1 MKDKLGVAVVGL
13 DNWYHA
19 FPYSQVLGQLP
30 NVRFVAISDAN
41 PEKARMA
48 AARYGAERWSTDH
61 MEVINDPAVD
71 AIVLTVYTAA
81 HADFGV
87 QAINLGKHVLC
98 DKPIEVSVEKA
109 ERLVNAAQ
117 AKGVTFAMSFPRRV
131 NPAYVKARDLIRAGA
146 IGDITC
152 VLETGRWPLPRVEP
166 DEWEVGWYADASKAG
181 GGAFLDHAVHL
192 VDALRFIIED
202 EAAEVQ
208 GMLAKRVHT
217 QLSVEDYGIAT
228 IRFRRGVVAT
238 VESTWTV
245 VPPAEVLN
253 NLFIAGTK
261 GDLTIS
267 RTAPQLIVHADTEEI
282 HGMATFEFPLGA
294 IIPVVAGHNIQIDI
308 YRAVVMNF
316 LDAVLT
322 GVPVN
327 ATAVDGLAATQICEA
342 VHTAAATGRTVKLA

>member
-1 MKDKLGVAVVGL
+1 MKDKLGVAVIGL

-19 FPYSQVLGQLP
+19 YPYSQVLGQLP

-41 PEKARMA
+41 PEKAKTA
-48 AARYGAERWSTDH
+48 AQRYGAERWSSDH
-61 MEVINDPAVD
+61 LEVINDPAVD
-71 AIVLTVYTAA
+71 AVVLTVYTAA
-81 HADFGV
+81 HAEFGV

-109 ERLVNAAQ
+109 DQLVKAVQ
-117 AKGVTFAMSFPRRV
+117 AKGVVFAMSFPRRV
-131 NPAYVKARDLIRAGA
+131 NPAYVKARDLIKAGA
-146 IGDITC
+146 IGEVTC

-166 DEWEVGWYADASKAG
+166 EQWEVGWYADADKAG

-192 VDALRFIIED
+192 VDSLRFLLDD

-208 GMLAKRVHT
+208 GMFAKRVHT

-228 IRFRRGVVAT
+228 IRFQRGVVAT

-245 VPPAEVLN
+245 VPPGHVLN
-253 NLFIAGTK
+253 NLHIAGTT
-261 GDLTIS
+261 GDMTIS
-267 RTAPQLIVHADTEEI
+267 RSAPQLVVHAKTEEI
-282 HGMATFEFPLGA
+282 QGTAAFEFPMGE

-308 YRAVVMNF
+308 YRAVVSNF
-316 LDAVLT
+316 VDAVLT

-327 ATAVDGLAATQICEA
+327 GTVMDGRAATQICEA
-342 VHTAAATGRTVKLA
+342 IHIAASSGRTVSLA